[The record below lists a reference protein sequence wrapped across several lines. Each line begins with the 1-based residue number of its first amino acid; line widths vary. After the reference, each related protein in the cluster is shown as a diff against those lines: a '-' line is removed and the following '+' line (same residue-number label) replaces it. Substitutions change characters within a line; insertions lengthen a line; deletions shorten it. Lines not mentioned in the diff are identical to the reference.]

1 MKKYDKMEAIQE
13 NKVLLKTMYM
23 KAKALGEHVN
33 RAHEVNIL
41 ICYFFVLNVIGT

>member
-1 MKKYDKMEAIQE
+1 MEAIQE

-41 ICYFFVLNVIGT
+41 ISYFFVLTEIRT